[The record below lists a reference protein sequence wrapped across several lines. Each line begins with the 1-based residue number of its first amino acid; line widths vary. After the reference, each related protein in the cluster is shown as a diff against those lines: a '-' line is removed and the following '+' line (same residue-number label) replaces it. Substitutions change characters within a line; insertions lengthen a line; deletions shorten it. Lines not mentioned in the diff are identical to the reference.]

1 MRFVKLYAKAA
12 RARLGWSG
20 EEAQLVIKMACG
32 YGINAQSLELQ
43 AATPGQG
50 ACQLVADKLARWK
63 LTKGQLKHDSGLN
76 KACRDTERWLAL
88 IKPHIQH
95 LAAACSAGTSLV
107 ANLKHIKR
115 VYEVYLDPKWARQR
129 LRLYRAQ
136 DRALEQFFKKL
147 EEDMA
152 EVSMQRHRRAKQL
165 VVFFGAASIG
175 TQGGWGSDAV
185 LRACCK
191 VVCMPRGIG
200 QRQGRVVLV
209 DEHRTSRVS
218 SAVNGQQPCEEEPD
232 HEQPT
237 RLAPRKPPQPLCSSQ
252 VATQSAA
259 SEPGPNTP
267 SPAKRSKRT
276 EAEQGK
282 AAKAKPAPRPG
293 RWLDSDC
300 NAALDMQRLG
310 ESRSRPLEL
319 CWLDVIQVLHD
330 CHNSIGPSGCMP
342 TALLP
347 VAASIANQLLSK
359 LAAVLDLYDRRPL
372 DTDDVP
378 VLASGQLWTMGS
390 LLHISSLYSSVRTH
404 AEVLVYKAPM
414 PSSSGL
420 LISSCAAPV
429 VDNTTTP
436 HNSVAQRRRRR
447 ALASTHLPEVQEL
460 VKPLLPSQP
469 WPAASANHG
478 AELQQWHQSRQ
489 VLQGDVSPAPEES
502 SSSTSSSDV
511 DSSDGNSPGSDL
523 EESSMEESSS
533 DGSGSSIDTGGEEG
547 DWGSPSGTTAPPQ
560 SVLAFMD
567 MPSTAVY
574 EGPLDANT
582 RQQWEYQAL
591 GRFDESG
598 RLLGPQFPRT
608 HLLLLYRLDWEELIA
623 VALALR
629 RLHGFSSGPGN
640 LDDYIAVDEVPPPLG
655 VRLPAGQGSVDVR
668 RWPQPNS
675 LSSNWTLMPPGVPP
689 ALNSSEPKM
698 ALCLDLALHC
708 KAGDLLAAILAS
720 LTQTKGTQQ
729 AVLSGWPGTAV
740 LLQGWLLDPVDMSL
754 LTSSPA
760 GAEALRLYA
769 RLASL
774 ALPLSNPSEPLQSC
788 SALNRRF
795 VQGNC
800 AMTIDWDVAM
810 MYAYNSVDT
819 LDDVAQYGLQ
829 GRLGWAPLPGFT
841 KVYDRQGQVLLPC
854 TSELCP
860 HALNEPVQT
869 IAFRR
874 TGTPSELPLS
884 PPPPSQPPH
893 PFPPPPEQG
902 GEVPILDGDGRNQEQ
917 PDVRSLPTL
926 DESSLVMADPTLGF
940 TNSSLEAV
948 GVLLFPEPFIALV
961 NRAPYSALADTS
973 VGLCRSGSSLSS
985 TQLQALNDLFLSGP
999 LVARQAFM
1007 AASDRVMRS
1016 AYLRATAGNTTPPA
1030 AALDGQFGNLGI
1042 WSRGRLR
1049 GTNTSLFLNAQD
1061 SLRYFNTL
1069 WRVRFAWPGN
1079 QAPQATLTDSTTQYV
1094 RMALSEAA
1102 LAGLVSGLA
1111 QPQLFTPLNTSL
1123 RLTARLQ
1130 QAMALEPS
1138 GTGVN
1143 STITGPAAVRA
1154 LYRKSIGYLPPPA
1167 PPSAPPPPSSFPPP
1181 NVTQPSQPYNATDTK
1196 LISYIV
1202 SGVVSVLVLA
1212 GIGLV
1217 ALLLVRRAQRRS
1229 LLGRIQAPDAG
1240 PGTTL
1245 LITDIQDST
1254 VIWETLPADVTD
1266 QAVKLHHEVVRQSF
1280 IAHRGYECCTE
1291 GDSFILAF
1299 HTPNDAARFA
1309 VTAQAALVLAP
1320 WPQELYELEVCKPV
1334 WVSPVTNSK
1343 SLPQLL
1349 STQPHLL
1356 DERRKPRHSLTLPTS
1371 ASWAESSA
1379 QDAPKPHIRR
1389 NAEFFLTIRGPM
1401 RRFRDMSRT
1410 TPALSVDAGAPSGE
1424 CSDRFASGSSPF
1436 QWEQSYANPAIAAGM
1451 TDSSGTSALQR
1462 ARATWTPLQN
1472 TATESADG
1480 IPPRLSG
1487 DCDSIGAW
1495 IAATDDGCSSLAS
1508 GPVAMHEHL
1517 KRLVPVA
1524 TGPGPG
1530 PGRVLIFQGLRVRMG
1545 MASGTS
1551 SAEEVTFNASLGG
1564 GSMVQNLLLVVLD
1577 RVCSQPASLP
1587 ADSGHTGCQA
1597 MLAAVRD
1604 AGRVKYGGALMAAA
1618 KAIQDAAQGGMVLAT
1633 SSTFKQ
1639 LSVES
1644 LGSELLVISMGEH
1657 VLKAG
1662 EEAVQVYHLLNQA
1675 LSYRA
1680 FHLGAVRS
1688 VAQSSLG
1695 MLQAPYGQAA
1705 VCFMNAVGVGILEA
1719 WNPTVAAAALKL
1731 YQGCAQAALCQHGG
1745 YLMEAVDGLC
1755 LAAFGSPA
1763 AAVRWALDTL
1773 TRCLELDWPPEL
1785 LEHELGEAVEVMSVN
1800 KQGTTSPQAAARS
1813 LARASCD
1820 GLTELAGRATPSASS
1835 GRVYQLQ
1842 VHKLLFRGLRVKVG
1856 IDYGPVHADLHAV
1869 TGRVTYRGKAMN
1881 RAARIC
1887 GSAKS
1892 GQVWASSGAWHAAQH
1907 DLNNCVDSLSYRP
1920 AGTEQAT
1927 GGVLS
1932 AAAAPLVAATNL
1944 GSYKLKGIKEDMSL
1958 MRCFYEETQPSVHPL
1973 RLAMSSSSTPR
1984 QPQEAPH
1991 VRLDM
1996 ALAAEA
2002 NVSMRS
2008 VRFLEQ
2014 GGSA

>member
-1 MRFVKLYAKAA
+1 M
-12 RARLGWSG
+12 
-20 EEAQLVIKMACG
+20 
-32 YGINAQSLELQ
+32 YG
-43 AATPGQG
+43 T
-50 ACQLVADKLARWK
+50 D
-63 LTKGQLKHDSGLN
+63 
-76 KACRDTERWLAL
+76 
-88 IKPHIQH
+88 
-95 LAAACSAGTSLV
+95 
-107 ANLKHIKR
+107 
-115 VYEVYLDPKWARQR
+115 Y
-129 LRLYRAQ
+129 
-136 DRALEQFFKKL
+136 
-147 EEDMA
+147 
-152 EVSMQRHRRAKQL
+152 
-165 VVFFGAASIG
+165 
-175 TQGGWGSDAV
+175 
-185 LRACCK
+185 
-191 VVCMPRGIG
+191 
-200 QRQGRVVLV
+200 
-209 DEHRTSRVS
+209 VS
-218 SAVNGQQPCEEEPD
+218 SPFVVQLAV
-232 HEQPT
+232 
-237 RLAPRKPPQPLCSSQ
+237 
-252 VATQSAA
+252 
-259 SEPGPNTP
+259 
-267 SPAKRSKRT
+267 
-276 EAEQGK
+276 
-282 AAKAKPAPRPG
+282 
-293 RWLDSDC
+293 
-300 NAALDMQRLG
+300 AL
-310 ESRSRPLEL
+310 SR
-319 CWLDVIQVLHD
+319 LDVSQVLHD
-330 CHNSIGPSGCMP
+330 CHNSIGSSGCVP

-347 VAASIANQLLSK
+347 VAASIANQLLPN

-378 VLASGQLWTMGS
+378 VLASGQLWDTGS

-436 HNSVAQRRRRR
+436 QSPAAQRRHRR
-447 ALASTHLPEVQEL
+447 ALASTHLPEEQEL

-469 WPAASANHG
+469 WPAASAGHG
-478 AELQQWHQSRQ
+478 AEQHQRHQSRQ
-489 VLQGDVSPAPEES
+489 VLQGDALPAPEES
-502 SSSTSSSDV
+502 SSSGSNV

-533 DGSGSSIDTGGEEG
+533 DDSGSNLDTGDEEV
-547 DWGSPSGTTAPPQ
+547 DWVSPSGTTAPPQ

-608 HLLLLYRLDWEELIA
+608 HLLLLYRLDWEELIT
-623 VALALR
+623 VTLALR
-629 RLHGFSSGPGN
+629 SLHGFSSGPGS
-640 LDDYIAVDEVPPPLG
+640 LG
-655 VRLPAGQGSVDVR
+655 FLC
-668 RWPQPNS
+668 
-675 LSSNWTLMPPGVPP
+675 VPP

-720 LTQTKGTQQ
+720 LTQSKGTQQ
-729 AVLSGWPGTAV
+729 A
-740 LLQGWLLDPVDMSL
+740 
-754 LTSSPA
+754 A

-769 RLASL
+769 QLASL
-774 ALPLSNPSEPLQSC
+774 ALPRSNLPEPLQSC

-810 MYAYNSVDT
+810 MYAYNSVDA

-829 GRLGWAPLPGFT
+829 GRLGWAPLPGST
-841 KVYDRQGQVLLPC
+841 KVLRSGLHKRQPGKLWVVLLP
-854 TSELCP
+854 
-860 HALNEPVQT
+860 EPSIV
-869 IAFRR
+869 
-874 TGTPSELPLS
+874 
-884 PPPPSQPPH
+884 
-893 PFPPPPEQG
+893 
-902 GEVPILDGDGRNQEQ
+902 
-917 PDVRSLPTL
+917 
-926 DESSLVMADPTLGF
+926 
-940 TNSSLEAV
+940 
-948 GVLLFPEPFIALV
+948 LV

-1007 AASDRVMRS
+1007 TASNRVMRS
-1016 AYLRATAGNTTPPA
+1016 AYIRATAGNTTLPA
-1030 AALDGQFGNLGI
+1030 AALDGQFGNLDA

-1049 GTNTSLFLNAQD
+1049 GTNMSLFLNAQD

-1143 STITGPAAVRA
+1143 STITGLAAVRA

-1181 NVTQPSQPYNATDTK
+1181 TVTQPFQPSNATDTK
-1196 LISYIV
+1196 LIAYIV
-1202 SGVVSVLVLA
+1202 SGVGSVLVLA

-1229 LLGRIQAPDAG
+1229 LLGRVQAPAAG

-1266 QAVKLHHEVVRQSF
+1266 QAVKLHHEVIRQSS

-1309 VTAQAALVLAP
+1309 VAAQAALVLAP
-1320 WPQELYELEVCKPV
+1320 WPQQLYELEVSGSGLTCKLQAQHCGRVCKPV
-1334 WVSPVTNSK
+1334 WVSPVTNFK

-1356 DERRKPRHSLTLPTS
+1356 DERHNPRPSLTLQTS
-1371 ASWAESSA
+1371 GSWEESA
-1379 QDAPKPHIRR
+1379 APDAPKSLIRR
-1389 NAEFFLTIRGPM
+1389 NPDSFLTVRRPL
-1401 RRFRDMSRT
+1401 RRFRNMSWT
-1410 TPALSVDAGAPSGE
+1410 APALSVGAGAPFGA
-1424 CSDRFASGSSPF
+1424 CSDRFATGISPF
-1436 QWEQSYANPAIAAGM
+1436 QWEQLYANPAVAPGII
-1451 TDSSGTSALQR
+1451 DSSRTSALQR
-1462 ARATWTPLQN
+1462 AMSTRTPLQS
-1472 TATESADG
+1472 TATEAAVS

-1487 DCDSIGAW
+1487 DGDSTGAW
-1495 IAATDDGCSSLAS
+1495 ITATDDGCSSLAA
-1508 GPVAMHEHL
+1508 GPVTMHEHL

-1524 TGPGPG
+1524 AGPG
-1530 PGRVLIFQGLRVRMG
+1530 PGRVLIYQGLRVRMG

-1551 SAEEVTFNASLGG
+1551 SAEEVTFNASL
-1564 GSMVQNLLLVVLD
+1564 
-1577 RVCSQPASLP
+1577 
-1587 ADSGHTGCQA
+1587 
-1597 MLAAVRD
+1597 
-1604 AGRVKYGGALMAAA
+1604 GRVKYGGALMAAA

-1644 LGSELLVISMGEH
+1644 LSSELLVISMGEH

-1675 LSYRA
+1675 LSHRA
-1680 FHLGAVRS
+1680 FHLGDVRS

-1695 MLQAPYGQAA
+1695 ILQAPYGQAA

-1773 TRCLELDWPPEL
+1773 TRCLELDWPHEL
-1785 LEHELGEAVEVMSVN
+1785 LEHELGEAVELMSVN
-1800 KQGTTSPQAAARS
+1800 NQGTTSVQPS
-1813 LARASCD
+1813 ARALPRTNGD
-1820 GLTELAGRATPSASS
+1820 GLTELAGRATPPATS

-1907 DLNNCVDSLSYRP
+1907 DLDNRVDSLSYGP
-1920 AGTEQAT
+1920 AGAEQAA
-1927 GGVLS
+1927 GGMSS

-1944 GSYKLKGIKEDMSL
+1944 GSFKLKGIKEDMSL
-1958 MRCFYEETQPSVHPL
+1958 MRCFYEETEPSVHPI
-1973 RLAMSSSSTPR
+1973 RLALSSSSTPR
-1984 QPQEAPH
+1984 QRQEAPH

-1996 ALAAEA
+1996 APAVEA
-2002 NVSMRS
+2002 TVSMRS

-2014 GGSA
+2014 AGPS

>member
-1 MRFVKLYAKAA
+1 MHH
-12 RARLGWSG
+12 
-20 EEAQLVIKMACG
+20 C
-32 YGINAQSLELQ
+32 
-43 AATPGQG
+43 
-50 ACQLVADKLARWK
+50 
-63 LTKGQLKHDSGLN
+63 
-76 KACRDTERWLAL
+76 
-88 IKPHIQH
+88 KPTCKPVTRI
-95 LAAACSAGTSLV
+95 
-107 ANLKHIKR
+107 
-115 VYEVYLDPKWARQR
+115 
-129 LRLYRAQ
+129 LR
-136 DRALEQFFKKL
+136 
-147 EEDMA
+147 
-152 EVSMQRHRRAKQL
+152 
-165 VVFFGAASIG
+165 
-175 TQGGWGSDAV
+175 
-185 LRACCK
+185 
-191 VVCMPRGIG
+191 
-200 QRQGRVVLV
+200 
-209 DEHRTSRVS
+209 
-218 SAVNGQQPCEEEPD
+218 
-232 HEQPT
+232 
-237 RLAPRKPPQPLCSSQ
+237 
-252 VATQSAA
+252 
-259 SEPGPNTP
+259 
-267 SPAKRSKRT
+267 
-276 EAEQGK
+276 
-282 AAKAKPAPRPG
+282 
-293 RWLDSDC
+293 
-300 NAALDMQRLG
+300 
-310 ESRSRPLEL
+310 
-319 CWLDVIQVLHD
+319 
-330 CHNSIGPSGCMP
+330 
-342 TALLP
+342 
-347 VAASIANQLLSK
+347 
-359 LAAVLDLYDRRPL
+359 L

-378 VLASGQLWTMGS
+378 VLASGQLWDTGS

-404 AEVLVYKAPM
+404 AEMLVYKAPM

-429 VDNTTTP
+429 VDNTTNP
-436 HNSVAQRRRRR
+436 QSPAAQRRHRR

-469 WPAASANHG
+469 WPAAAAGHG
-478 AELQQWHQSRQ
+478 AEWHQSRQ
-489 VLQGDVSPAPEES
+489 VLQGDAPPAPEES
-502 SSSTSSSDV
+502 SSSGSGV
-511 DSSDGNSPGSDL
+511 DSGDGNSPGSDL

-533 DGSGSSIDTGGEEG
+533 DGSGRSFDSSFDTGDEEV
-547 DWGSPSGTTAPPQ
+547 DWVSPSGTTAPPQ

-608 HLLLLYRLDWEELIA
+608 HLLLLYRLDWFNSLGLKPPNTWWVEVLHPAAADALGLLSAMNLSLVTMHPLTAPPCAWPCREELIA
-623 VALALR
+623 VTLALR

-640 LDDYIAVDEVPPPLG
+640 LDDYIAVGEVAPSDGL
-655 VRLPAGQGSVDVR
+655 RLPAVQGSIDVR
-668 RWPQPNS
+668 RWPQPGS
-675 LSSNWTLMPPGVPP
+675 LSSNWTLMPPGAGAGTVTSVMDMEEDIVMVHKRHSLVAMPVSPAMLLPLGVPP

-720 LTQTKGTQQ
+720 LTQSKGTQQ
-729 AVLSGWPGTAV
+729 AAASLLHLPFPLLGPLVLLPVVCCTVCQSPVWPGTAV

-774 ALPLSNPSEPLQSC
+774 ALPRSNLPEPLQSC

-810 MYAYNSVDT
+810 MYGGTYLLMLVCCAAYNSVDA

-829 GRLGWAPLPGFT
+829 GRLGWAPLPGST

-860 HALNEPVQT
+860 HAMEEPVQQVMLRASL
-869 IAFRR
+869 IPPEAALIR
-874 TGTPSELPLS
+874 
-884 PPPPSQPPH
+884 PPPAHPPH
-893 PFPPPPEQG
+893 PSPPPPEQG
-902 GEVPILDGDGRNQEQ
+902 GEVPILDGDGWGQEQ
-917 PDVRSLPTL
+917 PDVRGLPTL
-926 DESSLVMADPTLGF
+926 DESSLVMADPTLGL
-940 TNSSLEAV
+940 TNSSLQAV
-948 GVLLFPEPFIALV
+948 GVLLFPEPFIVLV

-999 LVARQAFM
+999 LVSRQAFLK
-1007 AASDRVMRS
+1007 ASDRVMRS
-1016 AYLRATAGNTTPPA
+1016 AYVRATAGNTTLPA
-1030 AALDGQFGNLGI
+1030 AALDGQFGNLDA

-1049 GTNTSLFLNAQD
+1049 GTNMSLFLDARD

-1130 QAMALEPS
+1130 EAMALEPS

-1143 STITGPAAVRA
+1143 STITGPAAVRD

-1167 PPSAPPPPSSFPPP
+1167 PPSVPPPPSSFPPP
-1181 NVTQPSQPYNATDTK
+1181 NVTQPFQPSNATDTK

-1202 SGVVSVLVLA
+1202 SGVGSVLVLA

-1229 LLGRIQAPDAG
+1229 LLGRVQAPAAG

-1266 QAVKLHHEVVRQSF
+1266 QAVKLHHEVIRHSS

-1309 VTAQAALVLAP
+1309 VAAQAALVLAP
-1320 WPQELYELEVCKPV
+1320 WPQQLYELEVSGSGLTCKLQAQHCGQVCKPV
-1334 WVSPVTNSK
+1334 WVSPVTNFK
-1343 SLPQLL
+1343 SLSQLLNTQPQL
-1349 STQPHLL
+1349 P
-1356 DERRKPRHSLTLPTS
+1356 DERHSLRPTFTLQAS
-1371 ASWAESSA
+1371 ASLEESSA
-1379 QDAPKPHIRR
+1379 QDAPTPLTRR
-1389 NAEFFLTIRGPM
+1389 NPDSLLTG
-1401 RRFRDMSRT
+1401 RRPLARLRYTSWSS
-1410 TPALSVDAGAPSGE
+1410 PGCGIGAGAPLGE
-1424 CSDRFASGSSPF
+1424 RDDKFALGLQPI
-1436 QWEQSYANPAIAAGM
+1436 QWEQSYATPAEAAGA
-1451 TDSSGTSALQR
+1451 TDSSETSALQR
-1462 ARATWTPLQN
+1462 AMSTWTPLQS
-1472 TATESADG
+1472 TSTVAAVGAPAG
-1480 IPPRLSG
+1480 IPPHLLG
-1487 DCDSIGAW
+1487 DGDSTGAW
-1495 IAATDDGCSSLAS
+1495 IAATDDGCFSSSAR
-1508 GPVAMHEHL
+1508 PVAMHEHL

-1524 TGPGPG
+1524 AGPG

-1545 MASGTS
+1545 MASGTW
-1551 SAEEVTFNASLGG
+1551 SAEEVTFNASL
-1564 GSMVQNLLLVVLD
+1564 
-1577 RVCSQPASLP
+1577 
-1587 ADSGHTGCQA
+1587 
-1597 MLAAVRD
+1597 
-1604 AGRVKYGGALMAAA
+1604 GRVKYGGALMAAA
-1618 KAIQDAAQGGMVLAT
+1618 KTIQDAAQGGMVLAT

-1644 LGSELLVISMGEH
+1644 LGSELLVVSMGEH

-1719 WNPTVAAAALKL
+1719 WNRTVAAAALKL

-1773 TRCLELDWPPEL
+1773 NRCLALDWPPEL
-1785 LEHELGEAVEVMSVN
+1785 LEHELGEAVELMSVN
-1800 KQGTTSPQAAARS
+1800 RQGPTLLAAAARS
-1813 LARASCD
+1813 FARASCD
-1820 GLTELAGRATPSASS
+1820 GLRELAGRATSPATS

-1856 IDYGPVHADLHAV
+1856 IDYGPLCADLHAV

-1907 DLNNCVDSLSYRP
+1907 DLDNRVDSLSYGP
-1920 AGTEQAT
+1920 AGAEQAA
-1927 GGVLS
+1927 GGMSS

-1944 GSYKLKGIKEDMSL
+1944 GSFKLKGIKEDMSL
-1958 MRCFYEETQPSVHPL
+1958 MRCFYEETEPSVHPI

-1991 VRLDM
+1991 VHLDM
-1996 ALAAEA
+1996 APAAEA
-2002 NVSMRS
+2002 TVSMRS

-2014 GGSA
+2014 GGPS

>member
-1 MRFVKLYAKAA
+1 MSNAWQGTRAA
-12 RARLGWSG
+12 SALLLPLLLW
-20 EEAQLVIKMACG
+20 AAT
-32 YGINAQSLELQ
+32 AQSASQ
-43 AATPGQG
+43 PP
-50 ACQLVADKLARWK
+50 KMY
-63 LTKGQLKHDSGLN
+63 
-76 KACRDTERWLAL
+76 
-88 IKPHIQH
+88 
-95 LAAACSAGTSLV
+95 GTD
-107 ANLKHIKR
+107 
-115 VYEVYLDPKWARQR
+115 Y
-129 LRLYRAQ
+129 
-136 DRALEQFFKKL
+136 
-147 EEDMA
+147 
-152 EVSMQRHRRAKQL
+152 
-165 VVFFGAASIG
+165 
-175 TQGGWGSDAV
+175 
-185 LRACCK
+185 
-191 VVCMPRGIG
+191 
-200 QRQGRVVLV
+200 
-209 DEHRTSRVS
+209 VS
-218 SAVNGQQPCEEEPD
+218 SPFVVQLAV
-232 HEQPT
+232 
-237 RLAPRKPPQPLCSSQ
+237 
-252 VATQSAA
+252 
-259 SEPGPNTP
+259 
-267 SPAKRSKRT
+267 
-276 EAEQGK
+276 
-282 AAKAKPAPRPG
+282 
-293 RWLDSDC
+293 
-300 NAALDMQRLG
+300 AL
-310 ESRSRPLEL
+310 SR
-319 CWLDVIQVLHD
+319 LDVSQVLHD
-330 CHNSIGPSGCMP
+330 CHNSIGSSGCVP

-347 VAASIANQLLSK
+347 LAASIANQLLPN

-378 VLASGQLWTMGS
+378 VLASGQLWDTGS

-429 VDNTTTP
+429 VDNTTNP
-436 HNSVAQRRRRR
+436 QSPAAHRRHRR

-469 WPAASANHG
+469 WPAASAGHG
-478 AELQQWHQSRQ
+478 AEQHKRHQSRQ
-489 VLQGDVSPAPEES
+489 VLQGDALPAPEES
-502 SSSTSSSDV
+502 SSSGSNV

-533 DGSGSSIDTGGEEG
+533 DDSGSNLDTGDDEV
-547 DWGSPSGTTAPPQ
+547 DWVSPSGTTAPPQ

-608 HLLLLYRLDWEELIA
+608 HLLLLYRLDWFNSLGLKPPNTWEELIT
-623 VALALR
+623 VTLALR
-629 RLHGFSSGPGN
+629 SLHGFSSGPGS
-640 LDDYIAVDEVPPPLG
+640 LDFYVMIGEVAPPLG
-655 VRLPAGQGSVDVR
+655 LRLPAVQGSVDVR
-668 RWPQPNS
+668 RWPQPGS

-720 LTQTKGTQQ
+720 LTQSKGTQ
-729 AVLSGWPGTAV
+729 
-740 LLQGWLLDPVDMSL
+740 QGWLLDPVDMSL

-769 RLASL
+769 QLASL
-774 ALPLSNPSEPLQSC
+774 ALPRSNLPEPLQSC

-810 MYAYNSVDT
+810 MYAYNSVDA

-829 GRLGWAPLPGFT
+829 GRLGWAPLPGST

-860 HALNEPVQT
+860 YASHEPVQT
-869 IAFRR
+869 IVFRGTR
-874 TGTPSELPLS
+874 TPSGFPD
-884 PPPPSQPPH
+884 PPPPPAHPPH
-893 PFPPPPEQG
+893 PSPPPPEQG
-902 GEVPILDGDGRNQEQ
+902 GEVPILDSNGGGQEE
-917 PDVRSLPTL
+917 PNVRSLPTL

-940 TNSSLEAV
+940 TNTSLEYA
-948 GVLLFPEPFIALV
+948 GVILLPEPFIVLV

-1007 AASDRVMRS
+1007 TASNRVMRS
-1016 AYLRATAGNTTPPA
+1016 AYLRATAGNTTLPTA
-1030 AALDGQFGNLGI
+1030 AFDGQFGNLDA

-1049 GTNTSLFLNAQD
+1049 GTNMSLFLNAQD

-1130 QAMALEPS
+1130 QAMDLEPA

-1143 STITGPAAVRA
+1143 STVTGPAAVRD

-1181 NVTQPSQPYNATDTK
+1181 NITQPSQLSNATDTK

-1202 SGVVSVLVLA
+1202 SGVGSVLVLA
-1212 GIGLV
+1212 GIALV

-1229 LLGRIQAPDAG
+1229 LLGRVQAPAAG

-1266 QAVKLHHEVVRQSF
+1266 QAVKLHHEVIRQSSL
-1280 IAHRGYECCTE
+1280 AHRGYECCTE

-1309 VTAQAALVLAP
+1309 VAAQAALVLAP
-1320 WPQELYELEVCKPV
+1320 WPQQLYELEVCKPV
-1334 WVSPVTNSK
+1334 WVSPVTNFK

-1356 DERRKPRHSLTLPTS
+1356 DERHNPRPSLTLQTS
-1371 ASWAESSA
+1371 GSWEESA
-1379 QDAPKPHIRR
+1379 APDAPKSLIRR
-1389 NAEFFLTIRGPM
+1389 NPDSFLTVRRPL
-1401 RRFRDMSRT
+1401 RRFRNMSWT
-1410 TPALSVDAGAPSGE
+1410 APALSVGAGAPFGA
-1424 CSDRFASGSSPF
+1424 CSDRFATGISPF
-1436 QWEQSYANPAIAAGM
+1436 QWEQLYANPAVPAGII
-1451 TDSSGTSALQR
+1451 DSSRTSALQR
-1462 ARATWTPLQN
+1462 AMSTRTPLQS
-1472 TATESADG
+1472 TATEAAVS

-1487 DCDSIGAW
+1487 DGDSTGAW
-1495 IAATDDGCSSLAS
+1495 ITATDDGCSSLAA
-1508 GPVAMHEHL
+1508 GPMTMHEHL

-1524 TGPGPG
+1524 AGPG

-1551 SAEEVTFNASLGG
+1551 SAEVTFNASL
-1564 GSMVQNLLLVVLD
+1564 
-1577 RVCSQPASLP
+1577 
-1587 ADSGHTGCQA
+1587 
-1597 MLAAVRD
+1597 
-1604 AGRVKYGGALMAAA
+1604 GRVKYGGALMAAA
-1618 KAIQDAAQGGMVLAT
+1618 KTIQDAAQGGMVLAT

-1644 LGSELLVISMGEH
+1644 LGSELLVVSMGEH

-1675 LSYRA
+1675 LSHRA

-1688 VAQSSLG
+1688 VVQSSLG

-1773 TRCLELDWPPEL
+1773 TRCLALDWPHEL
-1785 LEHELGEAVEVMSVN
+1785 LEHELGEAVELMSVN
-1800 KQGTTSPQAAARS
+1800 RQGPTSPPAAARS

-1820 GLTELAGRATPSASS
+1820 GPRELAERATSPATS

-1856 IDYGPVHADLHAV
+1856 IDYGPLCADLHAV

-1907 DLNNCVDSLSYRP
+1907 DLDNRVDSLSYGP
-1920 AGTEQAT
+1920 AGAEQAA
-1927 GGVLS
+1927 GGMSS

-1944 GSYKLKGIKEDMSL
+1944 GSFKLKGIKEDMSL
-1958 MRCFYEETQPSVHPL
+1958 MRCFYEETEPSVHPI

-1984 QPQEAPH
+1984 QPQEVPH

-1996 ALAAEA
+1996 APAVEA
-2002 NVSMRS
+2002 TVSLRS

-2014 GGSA
+2014 GGPS

>member
-1 MRFVKLYAKAA
+1 
-12 RARLGWSG
+12 
-20 EEAQLVIKMACG
+20 
-32 YGINAQSLELQ
+32 
-43 AATPGQG
+43 
-50 ACQLVADKLARWK
+50 
-63 LTKGQLKHDSGLN
+63 
-76 KACRDTERWLAL
+76 
-88 IKPHIQH
+88 
-95 LAAACSAGTSLV
+95 
-107 ANLKHIKR
+107 
-115 VYEVYLDPKWARQR
+115 
-129 LRLYRAQ
+129 
-136 DRALEQFFKKL
+136 
-147 EEDMA
+147 
-152 EVSMQRHRRAKQL
+152 
-165 VVFFGAASIG
+165 
-175 TQGGWGSDAV
+175 
-185 LRACCK
+185 
-191 VVCMPRGIG
+191 
-200 QRQGRVVLV
+200 
-209 DEHRTSRVS
+209 
-218 SAVNGQQPCEEEPD
+218 
-232 HEQPT
+232 
-237 RLAPRKPPQPLCSSQ
+237 
-252 VATQSAA
+252 
-259 SEPGPNTP
+259 
-267 SPAKRSKRT
+267 
-276 EAEQGK
+276 
-282 AAKAKPAPRPG
+282 
-293 RWLDSDC
+293 
-300 NAALDMQRLG
+300 
-310 ESRSRPLEL
+310 
-319 CWLDVIQVLHD
+319 
-330 CHNSIGPSGCMP
+330 
-342 TALLP
+342 
-347 VAASIANQLLSK
+347 
-359 LAAVLDLYDRRPL
+359 
-372 DTDDVP
+372 
-378 VLASGQLWTMGS
+378 
-390 LLHISSLYSSVRTH
+390 
-404 AEVLVYKAPM
+404 
-414 PSSSGL
+414 
-420 LISSCAAPV
+420 
-429 VDNTTTP
+429 
-436 HNSVAQRRRRR
+436 
-447 ALASTHLPEVQEL
+447 
-460 VKPLLPSQP
+460 
-469 WPAASANHG
+469 
-478 AELQQWHQSRQ
+478 
-489 VLQGDVSPAPEES
+489 
-502 SSSTSSSDV
+502 
-511 DSSDGNSPGSDL
+511 
-523 EESSMEESSS
+523 
-533 DGSGSSIDTGGEEG
+533 
-547 DWGSPSGTTAPPQ
+547 
-560 SVLAFMD
+560 MD

-608 HLLLLYRLDWEELIA
+608 HLLLLYRLDWFNSLGLKPPNTWEELIA
-623 VALALR
+623 VTLALR

-640 LDDYIAVDEVPPPLG
+640 LDDYIAVGEVAPLDG
-655 VRLPAGQGSVDVR
+655 LRLPAVQGSIDVR
-668 RWPQPNS
+668 RWPQPGS

-720 LTQTKGTQQ
+720 LTQSKGTQ
-729 AVLSGWPGTAV
+729 
-740 LLQGWLLDPVDMSL
+740 QGWLLDPVDMSL

-774 ALPLSNPSEPLQSC
+774 ALPRSNLSEPLRSC

-810 MYAYNSVDT
+810 MYAYNSVDA

-829 GRLGWAPLPGFT
+829 GRLGWAPLPGST

-860 HALNEPVQT
+860 HALNEPVQQVMLRASL
-869 IAFRR
+869 IPPDAALIR
-874 TGTPSELPLS
+874 
-884 PPPPSQPPH
+884 PPPSHPPH
-893 PFPPPPEQG
+893 PFPPPPELG
-902 GEVPILDGDGRNQEQ
+902 GEIPILDGDGVAQKL
-917 PDVRSLPTL
+917 PDVQGLPTL

-940 TNSSLEAV
+940 TNTSLEAV
-948 GVLLFPEPFIALV
+948 GVLHFPIPMIVLV

-1007 AASDRVMRS
+1007 KASDRVMRS
-1016 AYLRATAGNTTPPA
+1016 AYIRATAGNTTLPA
-1030 AALDGQFGNLGI
+1030 AAFDGQFGNLDA

-1049 GTNTSLFLNAQD
+1049 GTNMSLFLNAQD

-1143 STITGPAAVRA
+1143 NTVTGPAAVRD

-1181 NVTQPSQPYNATDTK
+1181 NVTQPSQLSNATDTK

-1229 LLGRIQAPDAG
+1229 LLGRVQAPAAG

-1266 QAVKLHHEVVRQSF
+1266 QAVKLHHEVIRQSSL
-1280 IAHRGYECCTE
+1280 AHRGYECCTE

-1309 VTAQAALVLAP
+1309 VAAQAALVLAP
-1320 WPQELYELEVCKPV
+1320 WPQQLYELEVCKPV
-1334 WVSPVTNSK
+1334 WVSPVTNFK
-1343 SLPQLL
+1343 SLSQLLNTQPQL
-1349 STQPHLL
+1349 P
-1356 DERRKPRHSLTLPTS
+1356 DERHSLHPTTLQTS
-1371 ASWAESSA
+1371 ASFKGSSA
-1379 QDAPKPHIRR
+1379 QDAPKSLTRR
-1389 NAEFFLTIRGPM
+1389 NPDSLLTG
-1401 RRFRDMSRT
+1401 RRPLARLRYTSWSS
-1410 TPALSVDAGAPSGE
+1410 PGCGIGAGAPLGAR
-1424 CSDRFASGSSPF
+1424 DDKFAPGLQPI
-1436 QWEQSYANPAIAAGM
+1436 QWEQLYANPAVPAGT

-1462 ARATWTPLQN
+1462 ATSTWTPLQS
-1472 TATESADG
+1472 TATEAAVG

-1487 DCDSIGAW
+1487 DGDSTGAY
-1495 IAATDDGCSSLAS
+1495 INATDDGCFSSSAR
-1508 GPVAMHEHL
+1508 PVAMHEHL

-1530 PGRVLIFQGLRVRMG
+1530 RVLIYQGLRVRMG

-1551 SAEEVTFNASLGG
+1551 SAEEVTFNASLG
-1564 GSMVQNLLLVVLD
+1564 
-1577 RVCSQPASLP
+1577 
-1587 ADSGHTGCQA
+1587 
-1597 MLAAVRD
+1597 
-1604 AGRVKYGGALMAAA
+1604 RVKYGGVLMAAA

-1773 TRCLELDWPPEL
+1773 TRCLELDWPTEL
-1785 LEHELGEAVEVMSVN
+1785 LEHELGEAVELMSVN
-1800 KQGTTSPQAAARS
+1800 RQGPTLLAAAARS
-1813 LARASCD
+1813 FARASCD
-1820 GLTELAGRATPSASS
+1820 GLRELAGRATSPATS

-1842 VHKLLFRGLRVKVG
+1842 IHKLLFRGLRVKVG
-1856 IDYGPVHADLHAV
+1856 IDYGPLCADLHAV

-1892 GQVWASSGAWHAAQH
+1892 GQVWASAGAWHAAQH
-1907 DLNNCVDSLSYRP
+1907 DLNNCVDSLSYGP
-1920 AGTEQAT
+1920 AGAEQAA
-1927 GGVLS
+1927 GGISS

-1944 GSYKLKGIKEDMSL
+1944 GSFKLKGIKEDMSL
-1958 MRCFYEETQPSVHPL
+1958 MRCFYEETEPSVHPI

-1984 QPQEAPH
+1984 QPQEVPH

-1996 ALAAEA
+1996 APAAEA
-2002 NVSMRS
+2002 TVSMRS

-2014 GGSA
+2014 AGPS

>member
-1 MRFVKLYAKAA
+1 
-12 RARLGWSG
+12 
-20 EEAQLVIKMACG
+20 
-32 YGINAQSLELQ
+32 
-43 AATPGQG
+43 
-50 ACQLVADKLARWK
+50 
-63 LTKGQLKHDSGLN
+63 
-76 KACRDTERWLAL
+76 
-88 IKPHIQH
+88 
-95 LAAACSAGTSLV
+95 
-107 ANLKHIKR
+107 
-115 VYEVYLDPKWARQR
+115 
-129 LRLYRAQ
+129 
-136 DRALEQFFKKL
+136 
-147 EEDMA
+147 
-152 EVSMQRHRRAKQL
+152 
-165 VVFFGAASIG
+165 
-175 TQGGWGSDAV
+175 
-185 LRACCK
+185 
-191 VVCMPRGIG
+191 
-200 QRQGRVVLV
+200 
-209 DEHRTSRVS
+209 
-218 SAVNGQQPCEEEPD
+218 
-232 HEQPT
+232 
-237 RLAPRKPPQPLCSSQ
+237 
-252 VATQSAA
+252 
-259 SEPGPNTP
+259 
-267 SPAKRSKRT
+267 
-276 EAEQGK
+276 
-282 AAKAKPAPRPG
+282 
-293 RWLDSDC
+293 
-300 NAALDMQRLG
+300 
-310 ESRSRPLEL
+310 
-319 CWLDVIQVLHD
+319 
-330 CHNSIGPSGCMP
+330 
-342 TALLP
+342 
-347 VAASIANQLLSK
+347 
-359 LAAVLDLYDRRPL
+359 
-372 DTDDVP
+372 
-378 VLASGQLWTMGS
+378 
-390 LLHISSLYSSVRTH
+390 
-404 AEVLVYKAPM
+404 
-414 PSSSGL
+414 
-420 LISSCAAPV
+420 
-429 VDNTTTP
+429 
-436 HNSVAQRRRRR
+436 
-447 ALASTHLPEVQEL
+447 
-460 VKPLLPSQP
+460 
-469 WPAASANHG
+469 
-478 AELQQWHQSRQ
+478 
-489 VLQGDVSPAPEES
+489 
-502 SSSTSSSDV
+502 
-511 DSSDGNSPGSDL
+511 
-523 EESSMEESSS
+523 
-533 DGSGSSIDTGGEEG
+533 
-547 DWGSPSGTTAPPQ
+547 
-560 SVLAFMD
+560 MD

-608 HLLLLYRLDWEELIA
+608 HLLLLYRLDWFNSLGLKPPNTWEELIT
-623 VALALR
+623 VTLALR
-629 RLHGFSSGPGN
+629 SLHGFSSGPGN
-640 LDDYIAVDEVPPPLG
+640 LDMLVMVGEVAPSDGL
-655 VRLPAGQGSVDVR
+655 RLPAVQGSLDVR
-668 RWPQPNS
+668 RWPQPGS
-675 LSSNWTLMPPGVPP
+675 LSSNWTLMPPAQPP
-689 ALNSSEPKM
+689 ALNGSEPKM

-720 LTQTKGTQQ
+720 LTQSKGTQ
-729 AVLSGWPGTAV
+729 
-740 LLQGWLLDPVDMSL
+740 QGWLLDPVDMSL

-774 ALPLSNPSEPLQSC
+774 ALPRSNLPEPLQSC

-810 MYAYNSVDT
+810 MYAYNSVDA
-819 LDDVAQYGLQ
+819 LGDVAQYGLQ
-829 GRLGWAPLPGFT
+829 GRLGWAPLPGST

-860 HALNEPVQT
+860 HATHEPVQNIT
-869 IAFRR
+869 LSITR
-874 TGTPSELPLS
+874 GDQLHPVPS
-884 PPPPSQPPH
+884 PPPAHPPH
-893 PFPPPPEQG
+893 PSPPPPEQG
-902 GEVPILDGDGRNQEQ
+902 GEVPILDGDGVAQKL
-917 PDVRSLPTL
+917 PDVQGLPTL
-926 DESSLVMADPTLGF
+926 DESSLVMADPTLGY
-940 TNSSLEAV
+940 TNNSLEAV
-948 GVLLFPEPFIALV
+948 GVLLLPEPSIVLV

-1007 AASDRVMRS
+1007 TASNRVMRS
-1016 AYLRATAGNTTPPA
+1016 AYLHATAGNTTLPE
-1030 AALDGQFGNLGI
+1030 AALDGQFGNLDA

-1049 GTNTSLFLNAQD
+1049 GTNMSLFLNAQD

-1130 QAMALEPS
+1130 EAMALEPS
-1138 GTGVN
+1138 GKGVN
-1143 STITGPAAVRA
+1143 NTVTGPAAVRA

-1167 PPSAPPPPSSFPPP
+1167 PPSAPPPPSPSLPQTI
-1181 NVTQPSQPYNATDTK
+1181 TQPSPLYNATDTK

-1229 LLGRIQAPDAG
+1229 LLGRVQAPAAG

-1266 QAVKLHHEVVRQSF
+1266 QAVKLHHEVIRQSST
-1280 IAHRGYECCTE
+1280 AHRGYECCTE

-1309 VTAQAALVLAP
+1309 VAAQAALVLAP
-1320 WPQELYELEVCKPV
+1320 WPQQLYELEVCKPV
-1334 WVSPVTNSK
+1334 WVSPVTNFK

-1356 DERRKPRHSLTLPTS
+1356 DERHSPRPSLTLQTS
-1371 ASWAESSA
+1371 ASWEESSA
-1379 QDAPKPHIRR
+1379 QDAPKSLTRR
-1389 NAEFFLTIRGPM
+1389 NPDSFLTVRRPLT
-1401 RRFRDMSRT
+1401 RFRNISWT
-1410 TPALSVDAGAPSGE
+1410 APALSVGAGAPFGA
-1424 CSDRFASGSSPF
+1424 CSDKFASGLSPF
-1436 QWEQSYANPAIAAGM
+1436 QWEQLYTNPAVAAAM
-1451 TDSSGTSALQR
+1451 TDSSGTSALR
-1462 ARATWTPLQN
+1462 SAMSTRTPLQS
-1472 TATESADG
+1472 TCVAAVGAPAG
-1480 IPPRLSG
+1480 IPPRSSG
-1487 DCDSIGAW
+1487 DVDNTGAYFN
-1495 IAATDDGCSSLAS
+1495 ANDDGCSSSAAQ
-1508 GPVAMHEHL
+1508 PVAMYEHL

-1524 TGPGPG
+1524 AGPG
-1530 PGRVLIFQGLRVRMG
+1530 PGRVLISQGLRVRMG

-1551 SAEEVTFNASLGG
+1551 SAEEVTFSAS
-1564 GSMVQNLLLVVLD
+1564 M
-1577 RVCSQPASLP
+1577 
-1587 ADSGHTGCQA
+1587 
-1597 MLAAVRD
+1597 
-1604 AGRVKYGGALMAAA
+1604 GRVKYGGALMAAA

-1644 LGSELLVISMGEH
+1644 LGLLVISMGEH

-1719 WNPTVAAAALKL
+1719 WNRTVAAAALKL
-1731 YQGCAQAALCQHGG
+1731 YQGCAQTALCQHGG

-1773 TRCLELDWPPEL
+1773 ARCLELEWPLEL
-1785 LEHELGEAVEVMSVN
+1785 LEHELGEAVELMSVDN
-1800 KQGTTSPQAAARS
+1800 KGPTSVQPSARP
-1813 LARASCD
+1813 LPRTNGD
-1820 GLTELAGRATPSASS
+1820 GLTELAERATPPATS

-1907 DLNNCVDSLSYRP
+1907 DLNNRVDSLSYGP
-1920 AGTEQAT
+1920 AGAEQAA
-1927 GGVLS
+1927 GGMSS

-1944 GSYKLKGIKEDMSL
+1944 GSFKLKGIKEDMSL
-1958 MRCFYEETQPSVHPL
+1958 MRCFYEETEPSVHPI

-1991 VRLDM
+1991 VRLNT
-1996 ALAAEA
+1996 ASSAEA
-2002 NVSMRS
+2002 TVSLRS
-2008 VRFLEQ
+2008 IRFLEQ
-2014 GGSA
+2014 GGPS